1 MKEKSTLYL
10 TAAASVLAAS
20 TLAWAQPASS
30 GNANTDAGQRG
41 AVSTAAPSS
50 TSSKAAA
57 TGESRTWERDHRASK
72 IIGTDV
78 RNRQGEKVGDIKD
91 LIIDRNG
98 AITLAIVSTGG
109 FLGIGDRLHA
119 VPWSALQTI
128 SGKDR
133 ILDIDKARLK
143 QAPGFDSREWPNLG
157 DERWLNENQRYF
169 GSAKASGT
177 TSDTSASGAA
187 RSGTSGTAAPAS
199 RSSGS
204 TPAPAVSGTTSK

>member
-1 MKEKSTLYL
+1 MKEKSSLYL

-20 TLAWAQPASS
+20 TLAWAQPATS
-30 GNANTDAGQRG
+30 GSANAEAGQRG

-50 TSSKAAA
+50 SSTAAGA
-57 TGESRTWERDHRASK
+57 NADSRAWERDHRASK

-119 VPWSALQTI
+119 VPWSALQNM

-133 ILDIDKARLK
+133 LLDIDKARLK
-143 QAPGFDSREWPNLG
+143 QAPGFDSRNWPNLG

-169 GSAKASGT
+169 GSASP
-177 TSDTSASGAA
+177 
-187 RSGTSGTAAPAS
+187 SGTAGSSAPS
-199 RSSGS
+199 RSGS
-204 TPAPAVSGTTSK
+204 SNPGSAGYGTSK